1 MEHMEGD
8 NRVLQTELIS
18 KKDSGNR
25 TMMEDKRFD
34 KNLTVCVEIVGD
46 EKITM
51 MELLRGINEVCG
63 AVNGCRF
70 KVDKRYEI
78 TMNHRKGKERLIDG
92 FKIKNCQIMARDL
105 SNDELVVS
113 FMNLPVYITDEEI
126 LEKLNGW
133 GVKATS
139 PIKRR
144 KWPGTDIADG
154 TRFCKVKFTDTV
166 QSLPYSTKFETL
178 EGAEYFRVIH
188 NRQVKVCRICIQ
200 PGHVLRD
207 CPEFTCHKCDK
218 QGHYARECNELS
230 DVRYGDVMGGA
241 DLSSEV
247 NEEENTLMQEDAMG
261 NTFDDIESQQLHS
274 GQKDH
279 INQAEVGT
287 PSLQRAESGLAQGF
301 MDNKEKDRHVGKTT
315 TVNENPQ
322 SLASAKTALKREGTV
337 NIVVDNDDDD
347 ENEYDDYDLYDD
359 VACDSLQLLV
369 RKKRM
374 LNDKGEKGNIK
385 KKK

>member
-1 MEHMEGD
+1 MGD
-8 NRVLQTELIS
+8 IGVLQTDLVS
-18 KKDSGNR
+18 KKNSGNLV
-25 TMMEDKRFD
+25 MMEDKAFE
-34 KNLTVCVEIVGD
+34 KNLTVSVEIVGD

-63 AVNGCRF
+63 AVIGCRF
-70 KVDKRYEI
+70 KGDKKYEI
-78 TMNHRKGKERLIDG
+78 TMNHSKGKERLIDG

-133 GVKATS
+133 GVNATS

-144 KWPGTDIADG
+144 RWPGTDIADG

-178 EGAEYFRVIH
+178 EGAEHFRVIH

-218 QGHYARECNELS
+218 QGHYARECKELS
-230 DVRYGDVMGGA
+230 DVHYGDVMGGA
-241 DLSSEV
+241 DLSSGV
-247 NEEENTLMQEDAMG
+247 NEEENGSVQGGTLG
-261 NTFDDIESQQLHS
+261 NTLDDFESQLLHP
-274 GQKDH
+274 GLKDH
-279 INQAEVGT
+279 ITQSAGTGLVECCMENQVKK
-287 PSLQRAESGLAQGF
+287 RF
-301 MDNKEKDRHVGKTT
+301 VGKATMGNAT
-315 TVNENPQ
+315 SQ
-322 SLASAKTALKREGTV
+322 SLASVKTALKCDGNENV
-337 NIVVDNDDDD
+337 DDDD
-347 ENEYDDYDLYDD
+347 DDEYDDYDLYEEGR
-359 VACDSLQLLV
+359 SENLQLLV
-369 RKKRM
+369 RKKRS
-374 LNDKGEKGNIK
+374 LNDKGEKGNMK